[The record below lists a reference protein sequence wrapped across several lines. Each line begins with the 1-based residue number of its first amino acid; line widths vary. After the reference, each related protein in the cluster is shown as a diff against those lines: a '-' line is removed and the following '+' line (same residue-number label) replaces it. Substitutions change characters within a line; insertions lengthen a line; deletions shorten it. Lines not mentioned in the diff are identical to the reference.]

1 MADGSLRHALALSA
15 LAPLVTRTGGRAGE
29 RLSRAC
35 RRGRRW
41 LLAAQNEDGGWGES
55 LRSYEDPGFRGRGRS
70 TASQTAWAMMGLI
83 ASLESRPWSDDA
95 ARTVAALDRAAAFLR
110 ERQRDDGSWYDRDWT
125 GVGFPRVFY
134 LRYHGYAQYFPLEA
148 LAAYRRLA
156 VPDADAM
163 PANGPF

>member
-1 MADGSLRHALALSA
+1 
-15 LAPLVTRTGGRAGE
+15 
-29 RLSRAC
+29 
-35 RRGRRW
+35 
-41 LLAAQNEDGGWGES
+41 
-55 LRSYEDPGFRGRGRS
+55 
-70 TASQTAWAMMGLI
+70 MMGLI

-95 ARTVAALDRAAAFLR
+95 ARTVAALDRAVAFLQ

-125 GVGFPRVFY
+125 GVGFPGVFY

-156 VPDADAM
+156 VPAPDAL